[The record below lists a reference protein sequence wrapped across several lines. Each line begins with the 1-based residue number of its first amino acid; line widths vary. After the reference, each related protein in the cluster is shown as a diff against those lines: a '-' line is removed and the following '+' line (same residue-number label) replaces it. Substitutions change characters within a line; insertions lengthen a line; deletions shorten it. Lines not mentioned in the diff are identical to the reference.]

1 MPHDN
6 SGSIEVLT
14 IDAARFAELLAAHF
28 EWLLVHGETGRA
40 VALRSD
46 EMEVYEDRGRKLF
59 DYLDDA
65 GSRTVRVEGITLD
78 GADVLLEVR
87 SRFGKE
93 IELLRLVPRTSAKQL
108 AANVELARLEKANEI
123 GRMIC
128 AAFPGARLARVAL
141 NKDNGR
147 LAQIS
152 VALPDKTGTV
162 ALADLTDRLPPEVIL
177 TSAATILRQQQERR
191 RKPVLE
197 TWMIAEKKQAAALQK
212 LIGLL
217 NAKERNRFRVFEVSR
232 KAEPPQLV
240 ERRSLNLSD
249 LWREKPKKLN
259 LPADV
264 EPSET
269 ARRIIAFD
277 PESIDVIFSKQGET
291 LRYRGL
297 AFARVRN
304 LMGREK
310 AWYGVERDR
319 RVLTEETWPDFEAFV
334 ADLRAHRRA
343 DTENKRHE
351 LYRAAPE
358 AWLESIL
365 RRNIKLLDANL
376 VLSPIYNQFRAAADK
391 IDLLAIRK
399 DGRLVIVELKTSP
412 DRETVFQAADYW
424 RKIELQR
431 RRGELQRMRA
441 FGDREILDKPA
452 LVYVACPALSFH
464 RDFALYASMLAK
476 EIELWRFELREDWRD
491 EIKVLA
497 RRDYPTR

>member
-1 MPHDN
+1 MPHD
-6 SGSIEVLT
+6 SEAREVLSIEPPT
-14 IDAARFAELLAAHF
+14 FGELLTAHF
-28 EWLLVHGETGRA
+28 EWLLIRGESGRS

-46 EMEVYEDRGRKLF
+46 EMEVYEDRGRVLF
-59 DYLDDA
+59 NYVDDN
-65 GSRTVRVEGITLD
+65 GSRTVRVESLSLD

-87 SRFGKE
+87 GSFGKE
-93 IELLRLVPRTSAKQL
+93 IETVRLVPRTSAKEL

-123 GRMIC
+123 GRMTC
-128 AAFPGARLARVAL
+128 DTFPGARLARVAL
-141 NKDNGR
+141 NKENGR

-162 ALADLTDRLPPEVIL
+162 AVADLTDRLPPEVIL

-191 RKPVLE
+191 KKPVLE
-197 TWMIAEKKQAAALQK
+197 TWLIAEKKQAAALQK
-212 LIGLL
+212 LVGLL

-232 KAEPPQLV
+232 KAEPPQPV
-240 ERRSLNLSD
+240 ERRSLSLSE

-277 PESIDVIFSKQGET
+277 TESIDVIFSRQGET

-297 AFARVRN
+297 AFARVRT

-310 AWYGVERDR
+310 AWYGIERDR
-319 RVLTEETWPDFEAFV
+319 RVLTDETWPDFEAFV
-334 ADLRAHRRA
+334 ADLREHRRA
-343 DTENKRHE
+343 HAENKRHE

-431 RRGELQRMRA
+431 RKGELQRMRA

-464 RDFALYASMLAK
+464 RDFALFASMLAK
-476 EIELWRFELREDWRD
+476 EIEMWRFELREDWRH